1 MRITEAIIV
10 LLYLLFM
17 IGIGLYF
24 YKRARS
30 SSSDYYTAG
39 SNINTFVGAFA
50 IAAAV
55 ASSSS
60 LMGAV
65 GSGVTLGLPYFFAYA
80 FGAIGILP
88 FAMFLISGQV
98 RRAGVKT
105 MPDFFDQRFGRS
117 VQILSAIIVVL
128 AMTFYMVPQLTA
140 SGLIG
145 SYVLGIDYIWA
156 VIILGLGFTIYAAL
170 GGMWAITYTDLFQG
184 AIMLLG
190 VMVLA
195 MFILFDHSG
204 IFTLLDD
211 ALAVDPNFGDVT
223 QPWMAYFGLFI
234 AFLWFG
240 IISPSVVM
248 RNFASRDAKTARRSS
263 MWGTLIYL
271 LLFLSG
277 MVVAMA
283 GASLGIADQLDNA
296 DMIFVSVIEHYLP
309 PIVGGIMLAGLLASI
324 MSSADAMLLAVSAGV
339 AYDIYKKNINKD
351 ASERLIT
358 LLSLIVMLVA
368 SVAGILIAINPPQ
381 LIAIMVGWVGG
392 FLLSSFGIPFVL
404 GIWWKRANK
413 QGAFAG
419 MLGGA
424 VVFLILVSLQILP
437 TNAEPIIA
445 APISLLLT
453 VGVSLMTAPPSRE
466 IQNQVDRYHT
476 HIEAEAKAEAVIQ
489 PEGYGYD
496 SDR

>member
-1 MRITEAIIV
+1 
-10 LLYLLFM
+10 
-17 IGIGLYF
+17 
-24 YKRARS
+24 
-30 SSSDYYTAG
+30 
-39 SNINTFVGAFA
+39 
-50 IAAAV
+50 
-55 ASSSS
+55 
-60 LMGAV
+60 
-65 GSGVTLGLPYFFAYA
+65 
-80 FGAIGILP
+80 
-88 FAMFLISGQV
+88 
-98 RRAGVKT
+98 
-105 MPDFFDQRFGRS
+105 
-117 VQILSAIIVVL
+117 
-128 AMTFYMVPQLTA
+128 
-140 SGLIG
+140 
-145 SYVLGIDYIWA
+145 
-156 VIILGLGFTIYAAL
+156 
-170 GGMWAITYTDLFQG
+170 
-184 AIMLLG
+184 
-190 VMVLA
+190 
-195 MFILFDHSG
+195 
-204 IFTLLDD
+204 
-211 ALAVDPNFGDVT
+211 
-223 QPWMAYFGLFI
+223 
-234 AFLWFG
+234 
-240 IISPSVVM
+240 M

-424 VVFLILVSLQILP
+424 AVFLILVSLQILP

-445 APISLLLT
+445 APVSLILT

-466 IQNQVDRYHT
+466 IQDQVDRYHT
-476 HIEAEAKAEAVIQ
+476 HIEAEAKAKAAVTQ

-496 SDR
+496 TDR